1 MAINQY
7 TFERRVIYSEFTY
20 LEANTKKEAWKRVQ
34 SGDSDDCEIGD
45 WYDYYD
51 DDFELVDSTDNLYD
65 PLVEMVRNY
74 GLPVQLELFD
84 TPTEIKS

>member
-1 MAINQY
+1 MANQY
-7 TFERRVIYSEFTY
+7 TFVRRVIYCEYTY
-20 LEANTKKEAWKRVQ
+20 IDADSQNDAWTKVQ
-34 SGDSDDCEIGD
+34 SGDADDCELGD

-51 DDFELVDSTDNLYD
+51 DDFELVESDESEID
-65 PLVEMVRNY
+65 PLVEMIRNY

>member
-1 MAINQY
+1 MANQY
-7 TFERRVIYSEFTY
+7 TFERRVIYCEYTY
-20 LEANTKKEAWKRVQ
+20 IDADSQNDAWTKVQ
-34 SGDSDDCEIGD
+34 SGDADDWELGD

-65 PLVEMVRNY
+65 PLVEMIRNY

-84 TPTEIKS
+84 DPTEIKS